1 MKLAKQLFALLFP
14 RAACGSEYRIVRRP
28 IDPFLQLQHPPELL
42 TMADGAVHEKRAG
55 VATARNAGWNVTAR
69 SPACRSVAHHIS
81 PGSCVP
87 HPLVPRI
94 YRALSGGREAA
105 HKTCVG
111 GRRVVL

>member
-55 VATARNAGWNVTAR
+55 VAAVRHAGWWNPTARNPAYR
-69 SPACRSVAHHIS
+69 SIVDRIP

-87 HPLVPRI
+87 HPLVATLH
-94 YRALSGGREAA
+94 RALP
-105 HKTCVG
+105 HW
-111 GRRVVL
+111 